1 MIDNK
6 CDQDK
11 IESLLVDVMRST
23 LVGLNDIG
31 LGMLGVYDN
40 FTAFQQAMDCLSTT
54 LDLISKSGFV
64 DEEARAIRLVF
75 DGMKLRIKNEYESK
89 QA

>member
-40 FTAFQQAMDCLSTT
+40 FTALQRAMDCLSTT

-64 DEEARAIRLVF
+64 DEEARAIRLVV

>member
-1 MIDNK
+1 MITTRHILK
-6 CDQDK
+6 
-11 IESLLVDVMRST
+11 
-23 LVGLNDIG
+23 
-31 LGMLGVYDN
+31 
-40 FTAFQQAMDCLSTT
+40 AMDCLSTT